1 MQEPVPDLI
10 QTLGRLAF
18 QVFMKE
24 RLVRIEFKLHEPS
37 TSYKSKLYNIFGHR
51 LVALRRL
58 HDRNLDLVQ
67 IMASLFGLL
76 TKNCSN
82 TGFITHVFNGLSAKG
97 ITRLFQVVQK
107 SEEYLVRIIYRT
119 TAKQDR
125 SGVRENLH
133 GVVTELGLGFQMK
146 LPEGFVGSL
155 QERSW

>member
-1 MQEPVPDLI
+1 
-10 QTLGRLAF
+10 
-18 QVFMKE
+18 
-24 RLVRIEFKLHEPS
+24 
-37 TSYKSKLYNIFGHR
+37 
-51 LVALRRL
+51 
-58 HDRNLDLVQ
+58 
-67 IMASLFGLL
+67 MASLFGLL